1 MSHIPPPPR
10 FDGPPPPGPQYP
22 YQPQPKKSSNSV
34 WVVVGILAV
43 VGLCVV
49 VPILAAILFPV
60 LAQSKIAAR
69 QTYALSNMKQCATAV
84 VIYQAD
90 YDDKFPMEMGQDD
103 ALYTSLEPYLKNR
116 DLYYTFDTPT
126 QSNPNLA
133 GTVAYDIADPQGT
146 LMLYKFS
153 DQIDPSAV
161 CAAAD
166 SSAKKVTR
174 SDLEL
179 EISSNSWRIPGR

>member
-10 FDGPPPPGPQYP
+10 LDGSPPPGPQYP
-22 YQPQPKKSSNSV
+22 YQPQPQKSSNSV

-49 VPILAAILFPV
+49 VPILAAILLPV
-60 LAQSKIAAR
+60 FAQARIAAR
-69 QTYALSNMKQCATAV
+69 QTSALSNIKQCATALA
-84 VIYQAD
+84 IYQAD
-90 YDDKFPMEMGQDD
+90 YDDRFPMEMGQDD
-103 ALYTSLEPYLKNR
+103 GLYTSLEPYLVDR

-133 GTVAYDIADPQGT
+133 GKVVYDIADLQGT

-166 SSAKKVTR
+166 SSAKKVSR

-179 EISSNSWRIPGR
+179 EISSNSWRIPSR